1 MNVCLVFTSK
11 VAGTRKVQRNYELVF
26 GSHVVSPGHRL
37 DTGSDLG
44 SASKP
49 VEGTMKRL
57 KFNRPKYGRCNIHL
71 RCQCLQKM
79 QNAVHLFAS
88 QSLLRRLS
96 FLMGQCQCCGLLGQ
110 QGIQGMVLSLDFP
123 PVQKSRIRYWFQ
135 LFNLFEGVKLE
146 VDFR

>member
-71 RCQCLQKM
+71 RCQCLQKVCM
-79 QNAVHLFAS
+79 QNVVHDVLFAS
-88 QSLLRRLS
+88 FCIAEFAEALEFSHGTVPMLRPRGTAGHS
-96 FLMGQCQCCGLLGQ
+96 GHGLE
-110 QGIQGMVLSLDFP
+110 S
-123 PVQKSRIRYWFQ
+123 
-135 LFNLFEGVKLE
+135 
-146 VDFR
+146 